1 VTAFHLVQTDALVG
15 VRVGLSVSDSA
26 DLARLGLSPKHAEL
40 AVGELAR
47 AVLVAG
53 GTLVYGG
60 RISPSGYTQFLMHE
74 VQRYGT
80 DGRLVLCLAEHEH
93 AKLSWAELDEVDRSL
108 GPLGQVIC
116 LDRAGAEIPDILD
129 TKDNDPVPVD
139 DAEDRRVGYSALR
152 TYMTGVA
159 HARVVIGG
167 QLSGFGGPMPGII
180 EEAGLA
186 LEQGQPVYVSAGF
199 GGAAALTAS
208 ALGLEGIDWMPDGF
222 PLLADAVDPTPWTD
236 HVKRCAADGKWTPD
250 LDGLESAERASL
262 TATYRAGEVAAYVV
276 RGLSRVADRLRDS

>member
-1 VTAFHLVQTDALVG
+1 MSASDLVATDALAG
-15 VRVGLSVSDSA
+15 VHVGLSVSDSA
-26 DLARLGLSPKHAEL
+26 DLPRLGLSPKHAEL

-60 RISPSGYTQFLMHE
+60 RIHPSGYTQFLMHE

-80 DGRLVLCLAEHEH
+80 KGRLVLCLAEHEH

-108 GPLGQVIC
+108 GPLGRVVC
-116 LDRAGAEIPDILD
+116 LDRQGEEIPEILES
-129 TKDNDPVPVD
+129 KDDEPAPID
-139 DAEDRRVGYSALR
+139 DAGDRRVGYSALR
-152 TYMTGVA
+152 RYMTGVA

-167 QLSGFGGPMPGII
+167 QLSGFGGPMPGIM

-186 LEQGQPVYVSAGF
+186 LEVGQPVYVSAGF
-199 GGAAALTAS
+199 GGAAALTAL
-208 ALGLEGIDWMPDGF
+208 ALDVEGTDWMPDRF
-222 PLLADAVDPTPWTD
+222 PLLDEGVDPTEWTD
-236 HVKRCAADGKWTPD
+236 HVKRSARDGQWTPD
-250 LDGLESAERASL
+250 LDGLEPQERASL

-276 RGLSRVADRLRDS
+276 RGLSRIADRLRTS

>member
-1 VTAFHLVQTDALVG
+1 MSALDLVRTDALVG
-15 VRVGLSVSDSA
+15 VNVGLSVSDSA
-26 DLARLGLSPKHAEL
+26 DLPRLGLSPKHAEL

-108 GPLGQVIC
+108 GPLGRVVC
-116 LDRAGAEIPDILD
+116 LDRAGDELPDILES
-129 TKDNDPVPVD
+129 KDADPVPVD
-139 DAEDRRVGYSALR
+139 DAADRRVGYSALR
-152 TYMTGVA
+152 RYMTGVA
-159 HARVVIGG
+159 DARVIIGG
-167 QLSGFGGPMPGII
+167 QLSGFGGPMPGIM

-186 LEQGQPVYVSAGF
+186 LQQGQPVYVSAGF
-199 GGAAALTAS
+199 GGAAALTAV
-208 ALGLEGIDWMPDGF
+208 ALGIEGIDWMPDAF
-222 PLLADAVDPTPWTD
+222 PLLVEGVDPTEWTD
-236 HVKRCAADGKWTPD
+236 HVQRSAQEGRWTPD
-250 LDGLESAERASL
+250 LDGLDARERASL
-262 TATYRAGEVAAYVV
+262 TATYRAGEIAAYVV
-276 RGLSRVADRLRDS
+276 RGLSRIADRLRGS